1 MTLVVCD
8 ASPVMNL
15 AAIDRLALLQELFG
29 VVLMPP
35 AVWAEIMAGDPL
47 DRPAWIEL
55 HSPTNPALVE
65 SLSIDL
71 DVGEAEAI
79 ALATEIAADL
89 LLIDEKKGRAVAR
102 RLGLRPLGLLGVLT
116 EAKSRG
122 LVEAVKPLL
131 DALVC
136 QAGFRVGPSLYRQVL
151 DSVGE

>member
-15 AAIDRLALLQELFG
+15 AAIDRLELLQKLFE

-35 AVWAEIMAGDPL
+35 SVWAEIVAGDPL

-65 SLSIDL
+65 SLSLDL

-79 ALATEIAADL
+79 ALASEIAADL
-89 LLIDEKKGRAVAR
+89 LLIDEKKGRAFAR
-102 RLGLRPLGLLGVLT
+102 RLGLRPLGLLGVLA
-116 EAKSRG
+116 EAKSQG

-136 QAGFRVGPSLYRQVL
+136 QAGFRVGASLYRQVL